1 MIALGVAMLYGDW
14 GDYARDF
21 RERPRRPQG
30 SAALICNLCA
40 ATLASGAV
48 RVSAARHQAYRC
60 AVRSTV
66 MVCFLTTGV
75 LAIAGILTRTYSLRS
90 IRAIMGE
97 EEVVR
102 TLRNVAIDGG
112 PSNRHVNGAG
122 VVQLCPMEVR
132 ASATGGVDS
141 ISISISIC
149 KVGGLGEMTSK
160 PQDDP
165 ATAIAMTRR
174 IFDPSPEA
182 ANILRGQRFG
192 RR

>member
-1 MIALGVAMLYGDW
+1 
-14 GDYARDF
+14 
-21 RERPRRPQG
+21 
-30 SAALICNLCA
+30 
-40 ATLASGAV
+40 
-48 RVSAARHQAYRC
+48 
-60 AVRSTV
+60 

-112 PSNRHVNGAG
+112 PSNRNVNGAG

-141 ISISISIC
+141 SSISISIC
-149 KVGGLGEMTSK
+149 MVGGSRRMTSK
-160 PQDDP
+160 PRDDP

-182 ANILRGQRFG
+182 ANILRRQRFG
-192 RR
+192 RRQPQPFSSVAALPSAFSTRTTLLLARTGAIVLDPSDERIIANV